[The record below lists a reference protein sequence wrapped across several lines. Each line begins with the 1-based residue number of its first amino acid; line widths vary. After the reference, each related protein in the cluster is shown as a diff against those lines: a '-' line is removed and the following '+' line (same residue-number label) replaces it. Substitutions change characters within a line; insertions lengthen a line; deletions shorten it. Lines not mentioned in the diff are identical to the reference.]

1 MRILRITA
9 AGMLTAGLAALVS
22 ISVTWVV
29 GAGGGPWV
37 AALRAFSIKFGL
49 ICLASAIGTFLLLPR
64 EADVTRPIRPGL
76 GSPPAPMIRWLLG
89 GLAAVALLQ
98 APALTRWWAQDQA
111 LLLQITGGRTD
122 GSGLALIPAVLL
134 FSMPAVA
141 TVAVITFVLSSV
153 LGSLARSQLT
163 LPLLAAG
170 AALQAGLVV
179 GGRFVLGGIRSF
191 GEAFS
196 AAAASSGDTVAVAQ
210 ITDWFGR
217 HEAVASDVS
226 WRLVWIFGAYLAVTL
241 VSEWVSPARSEDEAT
256 AAAAG
261 SGPEPGM
268 PEPGMPEPDMPV
280 PEMPHLAMA
289 PAAAGPVVSSA
300 PGVFSDSSYSVRP
313 RRTMLETMLMQQ
325 YGTYDIQSIPP
336 MARAK
341 FSFSSRSGIVRREPD
356 GPDLAAVQ
364 ADGRTGLVGRHTYAV
379 EDLAT
384 GALLG
389 RLVPSGREWDI
400 LHGSGSLVA
409 RVREESTGVGPWTYV
424 AVAGDREMCRFTWAL
439 HGLSVNSAE
448 MDVEFLEGWD
458 GRFDR
463 VLAIALA
470 PMIEHRARVARQRGM
485 S

>member
-1 MRILRITA
+1 MAA
-9 AGMLTAGLAALVS
+9 AGLLTAGIAALASV
-22 ISVTWVV
+22 SVTWVA
-29 GAGGGPWV
+29 GASGGPWV
-37 AALRAFSIKFGL
+37 AALQAFSIKFGL
-49 ICLASAIGTFLLLPR
+49 ICLASAIGTFLLMPR

-76 GSPPAPMIRWLLG
+76 GSPPSPTIRWLLA
-89 GLAAVALLQ
+89 GLAAVAVLQ
-98 APALTRWWAQDQA
+98 APALARWWAQDRA
-111 LLLQITGGRTD
+111 LLLQITGGTSD
-122 GSGLALIPAVLL
+122 GFGLALIPAVLL

-141 TVAVITFVLSSV
+141 AAAVITFVLSSV
-153 LGSLARSQLT
+153 LGSLARAQLT
-163 LPLLAAG
+163 LPLLAAC

-179 GGRFVLGGIRSF
+179 GGRFVLGGIRSL

-196 AAAASSGDTVAVAQ
+196 TAAASSGDTVAVAQ
-210 ITDWFGR
+210 IADWFGR
-217 HEAVASDVS
+217 HDAVASDMS

-241 VSEWVSPARSEDEAT
+241 VSGWVSPLRSEDEAT
-256 AAAAG
+256 AAAG
-261 SGPEPGM
+261 STPELDM
-268 PEPGMPEPDMPV
+268 PDLDMPEPDMPD
-280 PEMPHLAMA
+280 LATS
-289 PAAAGPVVSSA
+289 PAAAGPVASSV
-300 PGVFSDSSYSVRP
+300 PGVFSDSSYTVRP
-313 RRTMLETMLMQQ
+313 RRTLLDTMLMQQ

-356 GPDLAAVQ
+356 GPDLTSVR

-379 EDLAT
+379 QDLAT

-400 LHGSGSLVA
+400 VHGSGSLVA
-409 RVREESTGVGPWTYV
+409 RVREESTGIGPWTYV

-485 S
+485 

>member
-1 MRILRITA
+1 MRILRMAA
-9 AGMLTAGLAALVS
+9 AGLLTAGIAALASV
-22 ISVTWVV
+22 SVTWVA
-29 GAGGGPWV
+29 GASGGPWV
-37 AALRAFSIKFGL
+37 AALQSFSIKFGL
-49 ICLASAIGTFLLLPR
+49 ICLASAIGTFLLMPR

-76 GSPPAPMIRWLLG
+76 GSPPSPMIKWLLA
-89 GLAAVALLQ
+89 GLAAVAVLQ
-98 APALTRWWAQDQA
+98 APALARWWAQDRA
-111 LLLQITGGRTD
+111 LLHQITGGTSD
-122 GSGLALIPAVLL
+122 GFGLALIPAVLL

-141 TVAVITFVLSSV
+141 AAAVITFVLSSA
-153 LGSLARSQLT
+153 LGSLARAQLT
-163 LPLLAAG
+163 LPLLAAC

-179 GGRFVLGGIRSF
+179 GERFVLGGIRSL
-191 GEAFS
+191 GEALS
-196 AAAASSGDTVAVAQ
+196 TAAASSGDTVAVAQ
-210 ITDWFGR
+210 IADWFGR
-217 HEAVASDVS
+217 HDAVASDMS

-241 VSEWVSPARSEDEAT
+241 VSEWVSPPRSEDEAT

-261 SGPEPGM
+261 STPEPD
-268 PEPGMPEPDMPV
+268 MPEPDMPE
-280 PEMPHLAMA
+280 PDMPDLAA
-289 PAAAGPVVSSA
+289 SPAAAGPVVSSA

-313 RRTMLETMLMQQ
+313 RRTLLDTMLRQQ

-356 GPDLAAVQ
+356 GPDLAAVR

-400 LHGSGSLVA
+400 VHGSGSLVA
-409 RVREESTGVGPWTYV
+409 RVREESTGIGPWTYV
-424 AVAGDREMCRFTWAL
+424 AVARDREMCRFTWAL
-439 HGLSVNSAE
+439 HGLSINSAE

-470 PMIEHRARVARQRGM
+470 PMIEHRARLARQRGM
-485 S
+485 

>member
-1 MRILRITA
+1 MRILRMAA
-9 AGMLTAGLAALVS
+9 AGLLTAGLAALAS
-22 ISVTWVV
+22 LSVTWVA
-29 GAGGGPWV
+29 GASGGPWV
-37 AALRAFSIKFGL
+37 TALQAFSIKFGL
-49 ICLASAIGTFLLLPR
+49 ICLASAIGTFLLMPR

-76 GSPPAPMIRWLLG
+76 GSPPSTMIRWLLA
-89 GLAAVALLQ
+89 GLAAVAALQ
-98 APALTRWWAQDQA
+98 APALTRWWAQDRA
-111 LLLQITGGRTD
+111 LLLQITGGTSD
-122 GSGLALIPAVLL
+122 GFGLHLIPAVLL

-141 TVAVITFVLSSV
+141 AAAVITFVLSSA
-153 LGSLARSQLT
+153 LGSLARAQLT
-163 LPLLAAG
+163 LPILAAC

-179 GGRFVLGGIRSF
+179 GGRFVLGGIRSL

-196 AAAASSGDTVAVAQ
+196 TAAASSGDTVAVAQ

-217 HEAVASDVS
+217 HDAVASDLS

-241 VSEWVSPARSEDEAT
+241 VSEWVSPPRSEDEAT

-261 SGPEPGM
+261 STSERD
-268 PEPGMPEPDMPV
+268 MPEPDMPD
-280 PEMPHLAMA
+280 LATP
-289 PAAAGPVVSSA
+289 PAEAGPVVSSA
-300 PGVFSDSSYSVRP
+300 PGAFSDSSYSVRP
-313 RRTMLETMLMQQ
+313 RRTLLDTMLMQQ

-356 GPDLAAVQ
+356 GPDLASVR
-364 ADGRTGLVGRHTYAV
+364 ADGRTGLVGRHAYAV

-400 LHGSGSLVA
+400 VHGSGSLVA

-439 HGLSVNSAE
+439 LGLSVNSAE

-485 S
+485 